1 MRQDD
6 NRAEG
11 DCQEEDGVDV
21 VDEVD
26 AVDEEG
32 ETGPVSAARRLSSF
46 YMQQITTARRIP
58 PPKKA

>member
-1 MRQDD
+1 M
-6 NRAEG
+6 
-11 DCQEEDGVDV
+11 
-21 VDEVD
+21 DEVD

-46 YMQQITTARRIP
+46 YMQQITSVRRIP